1 MEYIITVATPLE
13 ISDNYRS
20 LRQIVY
26 TGIGI
31 IDALLTLVDYKNV
44 KAIYNIGSCV
54 SKDRFDIGKTIQFNT
69 FISSCK
75 SFPHKKIS
83 NKNTTDI
90 VEIETHSEF
99 VTNINDMQCA
109 YADMESYAQ
118 ALFAEKYEIP
128 FVCIKYVS
136 DWVGSTSI
144 AHWEDR
150 LPIVQKALDTVIHD
164 IINQKILTG

>member
-1 MEYIITVATPLE
+1 MKYIITVATPLE
-13 ISDNYRS
+13 ISANYRN
-20 LRQIVY
+20 LHQIIY
-26 TGIGI
+26 TGIGTMNS
-31 IDALLTLVDYKNV
+31 LLSLVDYKKV

-54 SKDRFDIGKTIQFNT
+54 SKEQFDIGKTIQFNT
-69 FISSCK
+69 FLSSCK

-83 NKNTTDI
+83 NKNVTDI

-99 VTNINDMQCA
+99 VTNINDMQST

-136 DWVGSTSI
+136 DWAGSTSI
-144 AHWEDR
+144 TYWEDQ
-150 LPIVQKALDTVIHD
+150 LPIVQKALDSVIHD
-164 IINQKILTG
+164 IITNKILTG